1 MGKYTQAEQRVD
13 HGVNHLLSKGL
24 GFSKQGA
31 TDFAIETKRSLE
43 EGSIFRACCENKY
56 LSKIGNWG
64 YLYEG
69 TSCKM
74 LNS

>member
-13 HGVNHLLSKGL
+13 HGVNRLLSKGL

-43 EGSIFRACCENKY
+43 EGSIFRA
-56 LSKIGNWG
+56 
-64 YLYEG
+64 
-69 TSCKM
+69 
-74 LNS
+74 